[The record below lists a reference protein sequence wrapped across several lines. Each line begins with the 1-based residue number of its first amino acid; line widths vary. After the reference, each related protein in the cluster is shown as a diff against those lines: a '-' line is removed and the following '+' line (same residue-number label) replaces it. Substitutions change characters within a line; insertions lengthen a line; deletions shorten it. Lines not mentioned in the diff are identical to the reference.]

1 MGTDEADIDKT
12 YRKLD
17 DCHYPVMVAHN
28 VKNIVLV
35 ADGVNRVEVLF
46 DVGKA

>member
-1 MGTDEADIDKT
+1 MGSYKTDIDKA
-12 YRKLD
+12 YRELD
-17 DCHYPVMVAHN
+17 DCHYPIMIAHD
-28 VKNIVLV
+28 VKDIVLV